1 MIQYTT
7 YIVNTEFEC
16 PLSPISSEGAAEK
29 ILLDD
34 IGAEAG
40 SDRYWAVED
49 AGRRIEAHRGQ

>member
-1 MIQYTT
+1 MLNQNLNVLFIEEA
-7 YIVNTEFEC
+7 VEE
-16 PLSPISSEGAAEK
+16 
-29 ILLDD
+29 ILLGD

>member
-1 MIQYTT
+1 MQAFDKCDNLLLNQILNVLF
-7 YIVNTEFEC
+7 IEEAVEE
-16 PLSPISSEGAAEK
+16 
-29 ILLDD
+29 ILLGD